1 MSSLSRIPPGPR
13 GLAVIQ
19 AVRHLRRDPLNAML
33 SLAREYGDLAHVG
46 GGPLHIYL
54 VNHPDLVRDLLVS
67 HAARLRKP
75 RSTTRP
81 VIDFLGSG
89 LLVSE
94 GALWRAERHT
104 MQPAFHHQV
113 IAAYGQEMV
122 ACIDETLDGW
132 RAGDIHDIDEE
143 MLRITLAMVTRTLFR
158 ANVQDA
164 AAMVVQAVKVLQKV
178 SYHQGQLG
186 LPMPRWVLLPD
197 NRRKWHYIDEL
208 DGLVARIIQAGRATG
223 DEPGNLIAM
232 LAARIGQPE
241 SVMTERLLRDEVM
254 TVLLAGHESTA
265 NGLTWMWYLLTQHP
279 QVQEKIHAEA
289 EAVLQGRPPGVAD
302 FKRLTYAEQ
311 VIKEALRLYPPA
323 WALPREP
330 LEDITLG
337 GFAIRKGSLVI
348 AAPYV
353 IHRDPR
359 FYPQPEA
366 FIPERFDGDQGGSP
380 FAYIPFGA
388 GPRFCVGTAF
398 ALMAMRMV
406 LVRVQQRF
414 RLELAAGQN
423 VGLDP
428 LLTLRPTDG
437 VHIRIQ
443 RWN

>member
-1 MSSLSRIPPGPR
+1 MSSASRIPPGPR
-13 GLAVIQ
+13 GLALVQ
-19 AVRHLRRDPLNAML
+19 AIRFLRRDPLNAML
-33 SLAREYGDLAHVG
+33 SFAREYGDLVHLG
-46 GGPLHIYL
+46 EGPLHIYM
-54 VNHPDLVRDLLVS
+54 VNHPDLVRDLLVG

-94 GALWRAERHT
+94 GALWRSERHT
-104 MQPAFHHQV
+104 MQPVFHHRV
-113 IAAYGQEMV
+113 IDAYGQEMV
-122 ACIDETLDGW
+122 ACIDAVLAGW
-132 RAGDIHDIDEE
+132 HAGDVHDIDEE
-143 MLRITLAMVTRTLFR
+143 MLKMTLAMVTRTLFR

-164 AAMVVQAVKVLQKV
+164 EEMVVRAVKVLQKV
-178 SYHQGQLG
+178 SYQQGQLG
-186 LPMPRWVLLPD
+186 LPIPRWLPLPG
-197 NRRKWHYIDEL
+197 NRQKWHYIDEL
-208 DGLVARIIQAGRATG
+208 DVLVARIIQSGRAAG
-223 DEPGNLIAM
+223 HESGNMIAM
-232 LAARIGQPE
+232 LAAGIDQPD

-279 QVQEKIHAEA
+279 EVQEQLRAEA
-289 EAVLQGRPPGVAD
+289 EAVLEGRPPTVAD
-302 FKRLTYAEQ
+302 FKRLTYAEN
-311 VIKEALRLYPPA
+311 VVKEALRLYPPA

-330 LEDITLG
+330 LEDIALGDYTL
-337 GFAIRKGSLVI
+337 KQGSMVI

-359 FYPQPEA
+359 FYPQPDA
-366 FIPERFDGDQGGSP
+366 FIPERFDTDQDTSP

-398 ALMAMRMV
+398 AQMAMRMV
-406 LVRVQQRF
+406 LVRVQQGF
-414 RLELAAGQN
+414 RLTLVPGER

-428 LLTLRPTDG
+428 LLTLRPTNG
-437 VHIRIQ
+437 VHIQMQ